1 VPGTGTSFI
10 FVDWEELIFNDRVVL
25 VSGGIFV
32 IVIEEFEA
40 DGVLGLFL
48 RTFDG
53 LQLDILE
60 IDGEFI
66 DFEAL
71 SLY

>member
-1 VPGTGTSFI
+1 
-10 FVDWEELIFNDRVVL
+10 L

-53 LQLDILE
+53 LHP
-60 IDGEFI
+60 FSKHA
-66 DFEAL
+66 FFA
-71 SLY
+71 